1 MKISGSH
8 QQQCFTHASP
18 PRYGVQT
25 DDKPIYEKK
34 KKKVK
39 HLPERVKQQCN
50 PFPLCYARLYT
61 SSAIC
66 RCISLLFHHCLKLQ
80 NKQKTVKFSL
90 FLDIHYTQYVNSR
103 GRVAVLIQQF
113 LMSNISCWE
122 LNSKYLF
129 GIKISIKTYHQLF
142 QIFPGLWWSH
152 TTRPK
157 TKYSRVMSEEQS
169 DVTTESHLYVFTNT
183 IPPQNTEVLSKGTG
197 RYLANVCSFS
207 RRFSTFSYL

>member
-18 PRYGVQT
+18 PWYSVQT
-25 DDKPIYEKK
+25 DDKPVYE
-34 KKKVK
+34 KKVK

-50 PFPLCYARLYT
+50 PFPLCYAHLYT

-66 RCISLLFHHCLKLQ
+66 RCISLLFHHCPKLQ

-90 FLDIHYTQYVNSR
+90 SLDIHYTQSVNSR
-103 GRVAVLIQQF
+103 GRVAVFIQQF

-129 GIKISIKTYHQLF
+129 GVTISIKLTISFFRFFRGYGKVTPQGLKPNTAELCLKNNLTLLLNLICTYLLTQFHLKA
-142 QIFPGLWWSH
+142 L
-152 TTRPK
+152 K
-157 TKYSRVMSEEQS
+157 YYSRWPAG
-169 DVTTESHLYVFTNT
+169 
-183 IPPQNTEVLSKGTG
+183 I
-197 RYLANVCSFS
+197 
-207 RRFSTFSYL
+207 